1 MGTIGHENHWL
12 PWIFKGRRKRSK
24 HHRSRGVL
32 REQRPY
38 LWPNQF
44 HGVRPLKRKEN
55 SSWNF
60 QRRIQVRLRY
70 RL

>member
-1 MGTIGHENHWL
+1 MGTIGYENHWL